1 MDSEIITISLAVSII
16 VIAIFFLVP
25 NALQNLSFSGKLFFK
40 GEIWRIITFNFVHLD
55 IVHLI
60 GNVIALTIITLL
72 ALEIGLKGE
81 YFLLLF
87 FISSMAI
94 ALIEGIFFPALIIA
108 GASLGIYSV
117 LGGISISGRRIIPI
131 YVFIPLIALS
141 IFLNQ
146 VFLDSL
152 VLLQSVF
159 HFFGFLSGIVLYY
172 SIIKYVGRRKILFEV
187 E

>member
-87 FISSMAI
+87 FCIC
-94 ALIEGIFFPALIIA
+94 
-108 GASLGIYSV
+108 
-117 LGGISISGRRIIPI
+117 
-131 YVFIPLIALS
+131 
-141 IFLNQ
+141 FLCL
-146 VFLDSL
+146 FL
-152 VLLQSVF
+152 
-159 HFFGFLSGIVLYY
+159 
-172 SIIKYVGRRKILFEV
+172 
-187 E
+187 